1 MGKYMESLAPGLA
14 MVPEDVYFTNWKNYK
29 MEYHTHSLGG
39 IEFNYVTSG
48 ECEYYIEGK
57 SVMLKKKNLL
67 IINSNLNHKLVFT
80 SDKPCLI
87 LGMSC
92 GEYPIQAGYV
102 SMLELMEGYNEV
114 KDFAMQF
121 DDYILIKDGH
131 VFFDIMEDIWTEV
144 RGDNNPA
151 YKQMECNKLLIMLSR
166 YIQNR
171 DYQTVEYVS
180 KAKSFM
186 TYHYFEIESIDDIAV
201 DVGINKVYLQRI
213 FKKYTGV
220 TVWNYLL
227 DIRLKKAVSFLE
239 SSDLPVGEI
248 DSMVGINS
256 RQAFYQNFK
265 KHYNMSPSEY
275 RKIYR
280 NVKNNNL
287 EEK

>member
-1 MGKYMESLAPGLA
+1 MGRYIETLVPDYAI
-14 MVPEDVYFTNWKNYK
+14 VPEDVYFTNWKNYK
-29 MEYHTHSLGG
+29 MEYHVHSLGG

-48 ECEYYIEGK
+48 ECKYYIEDK
-57 SVMLKKKNLL
+57 SVLLKKRNLL
-67 IINSNLNHKLVFT
+67 ILNSNLPHKLVFT
-80 SDKPCLI
+80 SNEPCLI

-92 GEYPIQAGYV
+92 GEYPVQAGYV
-102 SMLELMEGYNEV
+102 SMRDLMDGYNEV
-114 KDFAMQF
+114 KSFAEQF

-131 VFFDIMEDIWTEV
+131 AFFDILEDIWTEV

-151 YKQMECNKLLIMLSR
+151 LKQMECNKLLIWLSR
-166 YIQNR
+166 YIQNK
-171 DYQTVEYVS
+171 DYQTLEYVS

-186 TYHYFEIESIDDIAV
+186 TYHYFEIESIDDIAA

-220 TVWNYLL
+220 TMWNYLL

-239 SSDLPVGEI
+239 SSDMPVGEI
-248 DSMVGINS
+248 DSMIGINS

-275 RKIYR
+275 RKACR

>member
-1 MGKYMESLAPGLA
+1 MESLVPDFAI
-14 MVPEDVYFTNWKNYK
+14 VPEDVYFTNWKNYK
-29 MEYHTHSLGG
+29 MEYHVHSLGG

-48 ECEYYIEGK
+48 ECEYYIEDKGI
-57 SVMLKKKNLL
+57 MLKKRNLL
-67 IINSNLNHKLVFT
+67 IINSNLPHKLVFT
-80 SDKPCLI
+80 SDEPCLI

-102 SMLELMEGYNEV
+102 AMRDLMEGYNEV
-114 KDFAMQF
+114 KSFVSQF
-121 DDYILIKDGH
+121 EDYILIKDGH
-131 VFFDIMEDIWTEV
+131 TFFDIMEDIWTEV

-151 YKQMECNKLLIMLSR
+151 YKQMECNKMLIRLSR
-166 YIQNR
+166 YIQNK
-171 DYQTVEYVS
+171 DYHTVEYVS

-186 TYHYFEIESIDDIAV
+186 TYHYFEIESIDDIAA

-213 FKKYTGV
+213 FKKYTGM

-239 SSDLPVGEI
+239 NSDMPIGEI

-265 KHYNMSPSEY
+265 KYYNMSPSEY
-275 RKIYR
+275 RKTYR
-280 NVKNNNL
+280 YVKNNNFI
-287 EEK
+287 